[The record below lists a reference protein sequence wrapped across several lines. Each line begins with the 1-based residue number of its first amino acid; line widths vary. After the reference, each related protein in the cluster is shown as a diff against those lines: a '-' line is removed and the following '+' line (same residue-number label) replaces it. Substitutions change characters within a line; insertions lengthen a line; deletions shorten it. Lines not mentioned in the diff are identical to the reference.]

1 MQQYENVPAKGE
13 KGDKMHKSIQNK
25 AHLLMFVNGECK
37 GKAEYTPILKK
48 SAQNNECVNRLC

>member
-37 GKAEYTPILKK
+37 EKTENTEFLKK
-48 SAQNNECVNRLC
+48 SAQNNERVN